1 MLLKLS
7 SANKFSQNLKRYEDD
22 SSSTPPFDIYLPYIY
37 KAFRYCQNW
46 CGLLLFYP
54 YQRQCEKPVSEIKQ
68 IVFPHLFLSMAH
80 CREQV
85 SIKVQI

>member
-1 MLLKLS
+1 
-7 SANKFSQNLKRYEDD
+7 
-22 SSSTPPFDIYLPYIY
+22 
-37 KAFRYCQNW
+37 
-46 CGLLLFYP
+46 LFYP

-68 IVFPHLFLSMAH
+68 IVFPHLFLFMAH